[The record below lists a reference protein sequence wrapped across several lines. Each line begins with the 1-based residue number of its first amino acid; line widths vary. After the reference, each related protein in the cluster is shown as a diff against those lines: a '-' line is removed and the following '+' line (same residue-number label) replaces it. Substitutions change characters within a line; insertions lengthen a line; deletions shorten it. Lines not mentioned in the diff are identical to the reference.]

1 MNQSEADQVQTQ
13 RMQSAIQDTPT
24 VRLGQRLRQ
33 ARLSRNLTQS
43 EVAANQFSVSY
54 ISAVE
59 RGQIRPSLGAL
70 EKLSKRLGVPAS
82 DLLRVD
88 EGIAAGVAPRA
99 EFFPTERDEVEVQ
112 LRDAMLLRQQGHAD
126 QAVRVLRQ
134 ARSQTGQSL
143 SQREQALIN
152 WRMAQAYLD
161 LQNADQARNEAQDAL
176 AVAERLSD
184 PELRERIRLTL
195 GEALAMGGK
204 LQAAVDAFNAAL
216 EAVETGALR
225 DPVFRLSALY
235 FLGSA
240 QEQLGDVEGAITTL
254 NEATKL
260 ATDVLMPERLGQ
272 LYARLAEQ
280 YQEQNDSRRARLYAT
295 HSLAAYEDADNRR
308 LARQTIV
315 RLGRAYAQTGEIS
328 QATTL
333 LENARER
340 AEIAQDPGALSEALG
355 ALAGIYL
362 KEKRLA
368 DAQKAAARAI
378 EYAKVVA
385 DPVQQAEAELVLAQV
400 LEAKNDEGGAMRN
413 FEGAI
418 DQLKAVDAVY
428 ALSDAYAQYSA
439 FLERRGNNK
448 RALEILK
455 QAWQLRERS
464 MATH

>member
-1 MNQSEADQVQTQ
+1 MTSPNAEQSQVQ
-13 RMQSAIQDTPT
+13 RMQNAIQDTPT

-33 ARLSRNLTQS
+33 ARLARNLTQS

-70 EKLSKRLGVPAS
+70 EKLAKRLSVPVA

-88 EGIAAGVAPRA
+88 EGIAAGVVPRA
-99 EFFPTERDEVEVQ
+99 EFFPTERDEIEIELREAMILMQQAHPDEAVKRLRQ
-112 LRDAMLLRQQGHAD
+112 LRS
-126 QAVRVLRQ
+126 QATQ
-134 ARSQTGQSL
+134 NL
-143 SQREQALIN
+143 SQREQSLIA
-152 WRMAQAYLD
+152 WRLAQAYLEV
-161 LQNADQARNEAQDAL
+161 QNADQARNEAQDAL
-176 AVAERLSD
+176 ALAERLSD
-184 PELRERIRLTL
+184 PELRERIRLTV

-204 LQAAVDAFNAAL
+204 LQAAVDAFRTAL
-216 EAVETGALR
+216 EAAESGALR

-240 QEQLGDVEGAITTL
+240 MEQLGDVEGAISTL
-254 NEATKL
+254 NDATKM
-260 ATDVLMPERLGQ
+260 ATDVLMPERLGA

-280 YQEQNDSRRARLYAT
+280 YQQQNDNRRARLYAT

-308 LARQTIV
+308 LARQAIV
-315 RLGRAYAQTGEIS
+315 RLGRAYAATGDIPRAS
-328 QATTL
+328 AL

-340 AEIAQDPGALSEALG
+340 AEIAQDPGALAEALS

-362 KEKRLA
+362 KEKRLDEA
-368 DAQKAAARAI
+368 HRAAERAI
-378 EYAKVVA
+378 EFAKTVA

-400 LEAKNDEGGAMRN
+400 LEAKNDEGGATRN
-413 FEGAI
+413 FEAAI
-418 DQLKAVDAVY
+418 EQLKGTDAVY

-455 QAWQLRERS
+455 QAWQLREHS
-464 MATH
+464 LANH